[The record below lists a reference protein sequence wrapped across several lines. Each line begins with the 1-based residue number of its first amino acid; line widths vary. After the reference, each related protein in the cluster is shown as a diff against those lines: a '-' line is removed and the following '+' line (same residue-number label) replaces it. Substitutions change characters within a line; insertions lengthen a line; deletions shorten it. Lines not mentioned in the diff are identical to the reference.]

1 MKHNY
6 IIAVQ
11 FADSRASFDRV
22 AQTEVKKAIDNYNK
36 RSLIA
41 RNKKEITGYSYPND
55 LTLEVDL
62 SSEAK
67 LDNPTRALRLLSEY
81 LVKQTTLGDYVSGK
95 QLFKMAVKEETKEN
109 KGAESDFRTLS
120 PEERE
125 EAIYNVLCAIKNEL
139 KEVKL
144 CLASQQV

>member
-1 MKHNY
+1 MNHHYK
-6 IIAVQ
+6 IAVQ
-11 FADSRASFDRV
+11 FADSKASFNQV

-41 RNKKEITGYSYPND
+41 RNKKEIIGYSFPNE
-55 LTLEVDL
+55 LTLEL
-62 SSEAK
+62 ELKSEAA

-109 KGAESDFRTLS
+109 KGAASDFRTLL

-125 EAIYNVLCAIKNEL
+125 EVVFNLLCAIKNEL
-139 KEVKL
+139 KEIKL
-144 CLASQQV
+144 CLASQQA